1 MNSEERH
8 RLKTNELG
16 QAVQA
21 VGHRLENHVT
31 KIVAVVC
38 GILVIAAAAIWWSRY
53 SSTSAAA
60 AWTMLENAQNVDD
73 FGLVREKYRGT
84 TAGRWAL
91 LRESELYLQS
101 GMAQMFENRELALT
115 DLKKSKEGFE
125 QLVGNKSDQVM
136 QERALWGLSQVLEA
150 TCDGDT
156 TKAVESYQRLLNDV
170 PETYFKAIAEQRIAS
185 LKTGG
190 AKEFYAWYSKQN
202 PKPRENRPKDGFD
215 FDSMHPS
222 PGKSEFE
229 PPNSEGGKSTK
240 GTLKSDGE
248 MPTPETDPKKT
259 EEAPAI
265 KDGDVKPNEK
275 PEADKVPDL
284 KTEKDGEKKE
294 IETKDVEK
302 KDGEKKE

>member
-21 VGHRLENHVT
+21 VGHRLEDHTT

-38 GILVIAAAAIWWSRY
+38 GILLIAAAVIWWSRQ
-53 SSTSAAA
+53 SGAVAAT

-73 FGLVREKYRGT
+73 FGLIREKYQGT
-84 TAGRWAL
+84 IAGRWAR

-125 QLVGNKSDQVM
+125 QLVAHKPADPVI

-156 TKAVESYQRLLNDV
+156 TKAVESYQRLLNEI
-170 PETYFKAIAEQRIAS
+170 PETYFKAIAEQRVAS

-190 AKEFYAWYSKQN
+190 AKDFYAWYSKQN
-202 PKPRENRPKDGFD
+202 PKPRENRPKDGVD
-215 FDSMHPS
+215 GDSMHPF
-222 PGKSEFE
+222 PGQSEFE
-229 PPNSEGGKSTK
+229 PPKTEGGKTTK
-240 GTLKSDGE
+240 ATLKTEDDKPVTE
-248 MPTPETDPKKT
+248 PDPKKT
-259 EEAPAI
+259 EETPPV
-265 KDGDVKPNEK
+265 KDGDAKPEEK
-275 PEADKVPDL
+275 PGAEKVPEL
-284 KTEKDGEKKE
+284 KTETEGDKKEVEKTVPEKKE
-294 IETKDVEK
+294 
-302 KDGEKKE
+302 